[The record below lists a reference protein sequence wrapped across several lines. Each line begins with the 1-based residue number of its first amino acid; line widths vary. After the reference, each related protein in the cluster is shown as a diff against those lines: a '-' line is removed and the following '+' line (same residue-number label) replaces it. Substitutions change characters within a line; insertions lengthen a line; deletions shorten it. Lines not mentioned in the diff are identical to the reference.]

1 MTIYKLYKNGNI
13 SDDVEPEDVIVPTK
27 SSNFDDNI
35 GIRGEADMF
44 IKHPDSVDIKAP
56 WTGD

>member
-13 SDDVEPEDVIVPTK
+13 SGDVEQEDVIVPTK
-27 SSNFDDNI
+27 SSNLDDNI
-35 GIRGEADMF
+35 GIRSEADMF
-44 IKHPDSVDIKAP
+44 IKHPDFVDIKAP